1 MNLMWA
7 IGGFSRF
14 FLFLDIKLGLI
25 LVISNGF
32 FGAHN
37 GQTRLHSSAGHVPK
51 VFDLVADLGEKG

>member
-1 MNLMWA
+1 M
-7 IGGFSRF
+7 
-14 FLFLDIKLGLI
+14 DIKLGLI